1 MCVYYKLARHVL
13 YKLYSISTST
23 IIIQNY
29 DVFEPF
35 AP

>member
-1 MCVYYKLARHVL
+1 MYCINFYQQHL
-13 YKLYSISTST
+13 YLTTST